1 MLTTTTETAA
11 TMTMMMLRSGWKA
24 SIGYP
29 SGWRWFHRAED
40 SWDVPYAVDTGDGRV
55 FAWAHR
61 ANGVVPFSV
70 FSTVREAHAYLIESG
85 SESPWEEVS

>member
-1 MLTTTTETAA
+1 MMTM
-11 TMTMMMLRSGWKA
+11 MTMMMLRSGWKA

-55 FAWAHR
+55 FAWAHG

-70 FSTVREAHAYLIESG
+70 FSTVREAHAYLLASG
-85 SESPWEEVS
+85 SESPWEEVC